1 MAILLVVLLRKAL
14 SHTKKSDTIRA
25 QLTNGYNTMYTHI
38 STSKRKRN
46 SATEPDTDNS
56 PEQAPEPESK

>member
-1 MAILLVVLLRKAL
+1 
-14 SHTKKSDTIRA
+14 
-25 QLTNGYNTMYTHI
+25 MYTHI